1 MASQAFLYPQDFVQE
16 SMAGL
21 SGDGVGATVTI
32 AVEQTSAVGDPLS
45 GWGPLLAA
53 AARAPSGHN
62 TQPWRFVVGPRHLD
76 LWRDRTRSLPQADPR
91 DRELTIACGAALL
104 NLQLAARH
112 GGLGVT
118 TLLWPDPTEPDW
130 VARMGV
136 DTCPIGPADAVSQKL
151 HGAIDLRQTA
161 RSSLVASHPLPERL
175 YGTLK
180 AAACQ
185 FGADL
190 VFLNG
195 AAARQFLADQQGRA
209 LRCQWRD
216 RGFREELAHWIR
228 PRSAGDGL
236 SAAALLGHG
245 DGPMDRSLDRLSGA
259 LAALTRW
266 RDLSAG
272 QIRRDRVALLSAPA
286 VALLVTD
293 GDDADHWLRAGLA
306 LERMLLSAT
315 AEGVSAQFWNAAVQE
330 PTTRLALG
338 ALTTCPDGKAP
349 RIPQILLGLGYPSRP
364 TARSPRRPPSAIAHA
379 FEGETTDPAIVAP
392 RPHRPHP

>member
-1 MASQAFLYPQDFVQE
+1 MASQAFYPQDFVRE
-16 SMAGL
+16 SAAGPT
-21 SGDGVGATVTI
+21 GAGAGAGATVTI
-32 AVEQTSAVGDPLS
+32 AVEHTPTVGDPLS

-62 TQPWRFVVGPRHLD
+62 TQPWRFVVGPRHVD
-76 LWRDRTRSLPQADPR
+76 LWRDRTRSLPQADPG

-118 TLLWPDPTEPDW
+118 TLLWPDGTEPDW
-130 VARMGV
+130 VARVGV
-136 DTCPIGPADAVSQKL
+136 DACPIDPADAVSQKL
-151 HGAIDLRQTA
+151 HGAIELRQTA
-161 RSSLVASHPLPERL
+161 RHPLVPHHPLPERL

-190 VFLNG
+190 VFING
-195 AAARQFLADQQGRA
+195 AAARQFLADQQERA

-216 RGFREELAHWIR
+216 RAFRQELAHWIR

-236 SAAALLGHG
+236 SGAALLGWG
-245 DGPMDRSLDRLSGA
+245 DGLDGGLSGA

-266 RDLSAG
+266 GNLGGG
-272 QIRRDRVALLSAPA
+272 QIRRDRAALLGAPA
-286 VALLVTD
+286 VALLVTPE
-293 GDDADHWLRAGLA
+293 DDDEHWLRAGLA

-330 PTTRLALG
+330 PTTRLAL
-338 ALTTCPDGKAP
+338 ATLTTCPDGGTP

-364 TARSPRRPPSAIAHA
+364 TARSPRRPISAIAHA
-379 FEGETTDPAIVAP
+379 FEARDPAIAP
-392 RPHRPHP
+392 

>member
-1 MASQAFLYPQDFVQE
+1 MASQAFYPQDFLQE
-16 SMAGL
+16 SDDPPTGAR
-21 SGDGVGATVTI
+21 ATVTI
-32 AVEQTSAVGDPLS
+32 AVEHTPTVGDPLS

-91 DRELTIACGAALL
+91 DRELTMACGAALL

-112 GGLGVT
+112 GGIGVH

-130 VARMGV
+130 VARIGV
-136 DTCPIGPADAVSQKL
+136 NTCPIGRADEVSQKL
-151 HGAIDLRQTA
+151 HEAIELRQTA
-161 RSSLVASHPLPERL
+161 RSPLVASHPLPERL

-190 VFLNG
+190 VFING
-195 AAARQFLADQQGRA
+195 AAARRFLADQQGRA

-216 RGFREELAHWIR
+216 RAFRAELAHWIR

-236 SAAALLGHG
+236 SGAALLGCG
-245 DGPMDRSLDRLSGA
+245 DGLGDSLSGA

-272 QIRRDRVALLSAPA
+272 QIRRDRAALLRAPA
-286 VALLVTD
+286 VALLVTA
-293 GDDADHWLRAGLA
+293 GDEADHWLRAGLA
-306 LERMLLSAT
+306 LERVLLSAT

-338 ALTTCPDGKAP
+338 ALAVDPAGQP
-349 RIPQILLGLGYPSRP
+349 RIPQLLLGLGYPTRA
-364 TARSPRRPPSAIAHA
+364 TARSPRRPITAIAQAFGNCHA
-379 FEGETTDPAIVAP
+379 PASGATIP
-392 RPHRPHP
+392 